1 MTKIILASK
10 NKNKAREINDILGS
24 DFEVVTQ
31 EDIIGSDFEV
41 IEDGKTFKENAIKKA
56 EEISKM
62 TGFLTLADDSGLC
75 VDYLNG
81 APGVYSAR
89 FAGEN
94 ATDDEN
100 VDKLLNS
107 LKDVPFGK
115 RGGRFV
121 CVIALASPD
130 TETLTFK
137 GECSG
142 SITFERKG
150 QNGFGYD
157 PVFYVT
163 KYDKTMAELEPHL
176 KNAISHRSKALK
188 KLVYYFQNK

>member
-10 NKNKAREINDILGS
+10 NKNKAREINDILGT
-24 DFEVVTQ
+24 DFEVITQ
-31 EDIIGSDFEV
+31 EEVIGSEFEV
-41 IEDGKTFKENAIKKA
+41 IEDGKTFEENAIKKA

-62 TGFLTLADDSGLC
+62 TGLLTLADDSGLC
-75 VDYLNG
+75 VDYLDG

-89 FAGEN
+89 FAGEK
-94 ATDDEN
+94 ATNDEN
-100 VDKLLNS
+100 VDKLLDE
-107 LKDVPFGK
+107 LKDVPLHERDGQ
-115 RGGRFV
+115 FV

-130 TETLTFK
+130 AETLTFK
-137 GECSG
+137 GECAG

-150 QNGFGYD
+150 YNGFGYD